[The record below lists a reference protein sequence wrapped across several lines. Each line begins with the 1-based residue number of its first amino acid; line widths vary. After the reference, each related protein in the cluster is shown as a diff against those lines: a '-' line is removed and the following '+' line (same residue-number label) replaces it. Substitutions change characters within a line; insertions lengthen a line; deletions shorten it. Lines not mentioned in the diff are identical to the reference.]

1 MIFYSLFWKNNLA
14 IILKKN
20 QTGGG
25 KPEYIPPDDALEK
38 VASMLGSTCD
48 GYSVEFGGDAEVEV
62 TKNVELVKEPTIV
75 IPFEDIQNTPS
86 ASSDKAENAESSSL
100 RTPQNRKFFFS
111 STGSKGNIPHK

>member
-1 MIFYSLFWKNNLA
+1 M
-14 IILKKN
+14 KKF

-62 TKNVELVKEPTIV
+62 TKNVELVEEPTIV